1 VSEKST
7 QSENGERGR
16 TMDGPDPEHLDHA
29 IRCEGCFLR
38 EEIRQILSST
48 RAPAEKLRA
57 VQLALSPPQS
67 LPEAVLNDRG
77 WPVLVTSTGRDDL
90 DCRR

>member
-1 VSEKST
+1 M
-7 QSENGERGR
+7 GR
-16 TMDGPDPEHLDHA
+16 PDPEHAEHA
-29 IRCEGCFLR
+29 IRCEACFVQD
-38 EEIRQILSST
+38 EIRKILSST

-67 LPEAVLNDRG
+67 LPEAVLDGRG

-90 DCRR
+90 ECRR